1 MHKSWISL
9 HNAGTSTPI
18 SASLL
23 RRVFRLHLL
32 PMPAFIVSLFFV
44 GEEFRFFAPLFSIV
58 LVFASLNSVA
68 MVSRRA
74 SLATPSCGVDNRPA
88 EVVSG

>member
-1 MHKSWISL
+1 MHRSWMSL

-32 PMPAFIVSLFFV
+32 PFPAFTHSLFFV
-44 GEEFRFFAPLFSIV
+44 GEDLPFLTPPFSIV
-58 LVFASLNSVA
+58 LVFDAWNSAV
-68 MVSRRA
+68 VVPRRA
-74 SLATPSCGVDNRPA
+74 SLATP
-88 EVVSG
+88 